1 MKKII
6 TVAGA
11 RPNFMKIAPIYKAFS
26 KHTDK
31 VKHMICHTGQHY
43 DKKMSD
49 VFFRQLELPEPEFN
63 LGIGSGS
70 HAVQTAGILVE
81 FEKLLISERPD
92 LIIVV
97 GDVNST
103 IACTLAAAKLGIRT
117 AHVESGLRSFD
128 RAMPEEINRLLTDS
142 ISDMLFVTEPSGLQN
157 LKNEGVPAE
166 KIFFT
171 GNVMIDSLAGFL
183 DRAENTTIMDE
194 LKLKAGEY
202 ILVTMHRPSNTD
214 NPEQLRAIVEMIEN
228 LAGFKEVVF
237 PVHPRTKSAMEKLDK
252 SLKQNNRI
260 KLIEPLGYLDF
271 LKLMKYCD
279 LVVTD
284 SGGIQE
290 ETTYLGVQCVT
301 LRKSTER
308 PVTVDVGTNHLAGD
322 STKTA
327 LEIVSQ
333 IYKGNK
339 KTGRIPELWDGKAAE
354 RIVEVILKSFE

>member
-26 KHTDK
+26 RHTDK

-63 LGIGSGS
+63 LGIGSGT

-81 FEKLLISERPD
+81 FEKLLIVERPD

-183 DRAENTTIMDE
+183 DKAENATIMDE
-194 LKLKAGEY
+194 LKLKASEY

-214 NPEQLRAIVEMIEN
+214 NPEQLRAIVDMIEN